1 MGMSHGRNKK
11 NFAVHLC
18 ITSFFFFL
26 SLMVSAAGL
35 EARRYPIIHGTSDN
49 QLAAQVLDQLL
60 ATPLGKVAPKVH
72 YQVFLMNTIYANA
85 LSNPAGEI
93 YVTSGMFRVLF
104 DQKGMWAAVIGHEL
118 GHVILDHPHCWPAVE
133 AELQKEYDRSRQEE
147 GSRWKDPD
155 LPEMNLGKGISKI
168 TFDRQGENQADFLGL
183 MLMAEA
189 GYQPGFALVLD
200 QRMSFG
206 LGDPPQLIAAFS
218 HHPRWATREENTRKA
233 FNLVMAVFS
242 HYWPEEEKS
251 PGGHLPPYGTLGRK
265 VVEPDGASGALVF
278 RVPFHVQH
286 SEGMPVRV
294 AIVFV
299 KDGKRVGATDAKDRA
314 SDGSYVANSFVPGAR
329 DESSRVTLRV
339 PANALATSSHK
350 LEAIFFLISGKY
362 TLDISKMEVEF
373 PKSG

>member
-1 MGMSHGRNKK
+1 
-11 NFAVHLC
+11 
-18 ITSFFFFL
+18 
-26 SLMVSAAGL
+26 MVSAAGL